1 MRISPFSEE
10 WSSSLSCQV
19 SSYTNR
25 NANCD
30 VRVTLNA
37 GRLST
42 PTFPGLIIRFR
53 ISYNG
58 YWLYQLFT
66 PPSPNLSPL
75 PKPLNCGFR
84 LTHQVQFLLP
94 KYSWMCD
101 PPWRVVNPPR
111 TTLLKLTLP
120 LLEGISCQYLSCP
133 PPLSMLESCL
143 DKKAASSLC
152 PSGWRFLQTG
162 HLLFGPWPQL
172 QHPFISKGKWM
183 RQCLNRLHRG
193 SF

>member
-1 MRISPFSEE
+1 MAHDCNIYNPDFLKTLWITMRTSQFSEE
-10 WSSSLSCQV
+10 GSSSLSCQV

-30 VRVTLNA
+30 VRVALSA
-37 GRLST
+37 ARLST
-42 PTFPGLIIRFR
+42 PLSRFLSVVSEVRTMGVDCIQLI
-53 ISYNG
+53 
-58 YWLYQLFT
+58 T
-66 PPSPNLSPL
+66 PLSPNLFPL
-75 PKPLNCGFR
+75 PKPLNCVFH

-101 PPWRVVNPPR
+101 PPWRVVNPPW

-152 PSGWRFLQTG
+152 PSGRRFL
-162 HLLFGPWPQL
+162 
-172 QHPFISKGKWM
+172 
-183 RQCLNRLHRG
+183 
-193 SF
+193 